1 MSNPPLY
8 GSSTINSVKN
18 IQENKKES
26 TLNSIQDAMYSV
38 QFNQQ
43 QQQQQQN
50 KPPFPSSSTTPNTK
64 LHNIIKNFY
73 IKAAQIIIQSR
84 VTTGNG
90 KVNKWFSLITTEMI
104 SLREELKFWFTQAI
118 RPTLIS
124 IPPMIIYIY
133 LDTSRFSL
141 DQFLKSLTGAS
152 HSKNIKFYETHGKK
166 IILES
171 WLLSFKPPYQHDPS
185 LDLPNLYKRS
195 ITFFRSLHSLT
206 RLLSSSQ
213 LFHKN
218 APLGYRLATE
228 INAYKNDEI
237 PIDQPLMK
245 NDNSKQTD
253 IYKLSKVPT
262 PIGTFQLNVYYR
274 NYSALQSDNNKFT
287 SVEPFELNE
296 HCYLPPLTNIQN
308 LHHHYQ
314 QQSKQHTLYRSQSS
328 PLLQQNKKNM
338 NHSKLFVQP
347 SISPFKS
354 PSLASTPIPF
364 YSQKFVPTIEKSKST
379 TTKASSSSSSS
390 SSSPLSSSLSTAY
403 KPEFYSSFENY
414 KSKNAMSK
422 RNISQINY
430 QKSRKDTIE
439 KENDLEEFMRLVIT
453 KPDLKLFQDKKNDSL
468 MIESTAWS
476 PYSGTDSGFL
486 GASKSVLMRTKLSL
500 RHFQTLQ
507 HDHSELS
514 ESMATT
520 LNSNESSTSY
530 TSSSMSYSLA
540 ATGPATTAIV
550 PSSSSSSSSSNF
562 SSSSKL
568 KKSMKMKSSDMM
580 VALPTSTSTFLP
592 PQTSISTPARSTQI
606 TSDISTLPSP
616 IQLNQNNERASLS
629 ISPSSSTTLSSMRQK
644 NKLANNNAEN
654 HQPLLCEPIME
665 ILSENEVSSSTSTSN
680 SSSSFE
686 KYF

>member
-1 MSNPPLY
+1 MSNPPIY
-8 GSSTINSVKN
+8 YSSTINSVKN
-18 IQENKKES
+18 TQENKKEL
-26 TLNSIQDAMYSV
+26 TLNSIQNAMYSI

-43 QQQQQQN
+43 QQQQQN
-50 KPPFPSSSTTPNTK
+50 RPTSSSSSTTTNNTK

-73 IKAAQIIIQSR
+73 IKAAHIIIQSR

-118 RPTLIS
+118 RPTLLS

-141 DQFLKSLTGAS
+141 DQFFKLLTGASS

-166 IILES
+166 IVLES

-218 APLGYRLATE
+218 APLGYRLGTE
-228 INAYKNDEI
+228 LNTYKNDEI

-253 IYKLSKVPT
+253 IYKFSKVST

-274 NYSALQSDNNKFT
+274 NYSALQNDNYEFT
-287 SVEPFELNE
+287 SFEPFELNE

-308 LHHHYQ
+308 LHHYQ

-338 NHSKLFVQP
+338 NNSKLFVQP

-364 YSQKFVPTIEKSKST
+364 HSQRFVPTIEKSKST
-379 TTKASSSSSSS
+379 TTKASSSSS
-390 SSSPLSSSLSTAY
+390 SSSLSTAY

-422 RNISQINY
+422 RNISQISY
-430 QKSRKDTIE
+430 QKPREDTIPE

-453 KPDLKLFQDKKNDSL
+453 KPDLKLFQDRKNDSL
-468 MIESTAWS
+468 MIESTAWP

-540 ATGPATTAIV
+540 ATGAATTAIA

-568 KKSMKMKSSDMM
+568 KRSMKMKSSDMM
-580 VALPTSTSTFLP
+580 VALPASTSTFLP
-592 PQTSISTPARSTQI
+592 PQSSISTPSRSTQI
-606 TSDISTLPSP
+606 TSDISTLLSP
-616 IQLNQNNERASLS
+616 ILLNQNDERSSLPM
-629 ISPSSSTTLSSMRQK
+629 SPSSSTTLSSVKQK
-644 NKLANNNAEN
+644 NKLANNNIEN
-654 HQPLLCEPIME
+654 HPPLLCEPIME

-680 SSSSFE
+680 SSSSLSFE